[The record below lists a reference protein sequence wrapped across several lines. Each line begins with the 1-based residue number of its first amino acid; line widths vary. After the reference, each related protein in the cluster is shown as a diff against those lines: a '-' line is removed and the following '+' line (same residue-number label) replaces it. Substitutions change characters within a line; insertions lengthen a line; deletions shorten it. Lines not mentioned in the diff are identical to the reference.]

1 LFLQGSGDQKVVPGI
16 SKEALIRLASS
27 NPQTKELLNHVL
39 KDIYQQPPTSLGPPG
54 PFTQTAYYLGNNC
67 LESPE
72 DISSISKL
80 MEDLSIHPENT
91 RLQRYKEP
99 GIDCYDILQASVD
112 ESTEILNSI
121 THLSLENKQI
131 RVVRGDHREEL
142 EQICR
147 CLRRARKYASNPAQQ
162 QVLNQTMDSF
172 LLGDLELYK
181 EAQIAWI
188 TDKSPSVETVL
199 GFVEP
204 YRDPLGVRAE
214 FEGIVGIPEPSETEL
229 LNKLAS
235 VADVFVSKLPW
246 VNEGTGSSRKGPFE
260 KGIFDP
266 PDFSS
271 VQSEITFFYPGV
283 RGQC

>member
-1 LFLQGSGDQKVVPGI
+1 
-16 SKEALIRLASS
+16 
-27 NPQTKELLNHVL
+27 
-39 KDIYQQPPTSLGPPG
+39 
-54 PFTQTAYYLGNNC
+54 
-67 LESPE
+67 
-72 DISSISKL
+72 
-80 MEDLSIHPENT
+80 
-91 RLQRYKEP
+91 
-99 GIDCYDILQASVD
+99 
-112 ESTEILNSI
+112 
-121 THLSLENKQI
+121 
-131 RVVRGDHREEL
+131 
-142 EQICR
+142 
-147 CLRRARKYASNPAQQ
+147 
-162 QVLNQTMDSF
+162 MDSF